1 MKSQEHNKKDL
12 ETLKVEIEAKVIED
26 LKTMADNSGMSI
38 DELVVIAVKRFRSS
52 HADYMGI
59 DLDYP

>member
-1 MKSQEHNKKDL
+1 MKGQEHNKAPL
-12 ETLKVEIEAKVIED
+12 EKLEVEIEAKVAQD
-26 LKTMADNSGMSI
+26 LKTMSENSGLST
-38 DELVVIAVKRFRSS
+38 DELVCIALKRFRSS